1 LIPPS
6 AGLSRLKR
14 INIYFSRANGTTGNG
29 LNLITGGFMAVI
41 TISRQYGAGGTT
53 LGKMIAD
60 EMGYEFADSAIIAR
74 VAEMANVSTH
84 WVETVENEAGGKLSR
99 FITRMV
105 SKPLVDRILKDERGY
120 IDEEIYL
127 DYLVLIIAQIADE
140 GDAVVLGRGS
150 QYILND
156 HPDALH
162 ILMIDEFQNRVRFM
176 KEHYDLSD
184 SRAMRVVKGE
194 DKRRKALFQKLG
206 KTDYDDPFLYH
217 LVLNMSR
224 VSLEQ
229 AKDMVCNLV
238 G

>member
-1 LIPPS
+1 
-6 AGLSRLKR
+6 
-14 INIYFSRANGTTGNG
+14 
-29 LNLITGGFMAVI
+29 MAVI
-41 TISRQYGAGGTT
+41 TISRQYGAGGKT

-60 EMGYEFADSAIIAR
+60 ELDYEFGDSEIIAK

-127 DYLVLIIAQIADE
+127 DYLVLIIAQVADE
-140 GDAVVLGRGS
+140 GDAVILGRGS

-156 HPDALH
+156 HPDAFH
-162 ILMIDEFQNRVRFM
+162 ILMIDELENRVRFM
-176 KEHYDLSD
+176 KENYELSD
-184 SRAMRVVKGE
+184 SRAARVVRGE
-194 DKRRKALFQKLG
+194 DKRRKVLYQKLG

-217 LVLNMSR
+217 LVLNMSKI
-224 VSLEQ
+224 SLEE
-229 AKDMVCNLV
+229 AKNMVCSLV
-238 G
+238 QSKT

>member
-1 LIPPS
+1 
-6 AGLSRLKR
+6 
-14 INIYFSRANGTTGNG
+14 
-29 LNLITGGFMAVI
+29 MAVI
-41 TISRQYGAGGTT
+41 TISRQYGAGGKT

-60 EMGYEFADSAIIAR
+60 ELDYEFGDSEIIAK

-127 DYLVLIIAQIADE
+127 DYLVLIIAQVADE
-140 GDAVVLGRGS
+140 GDAVILGRGS

-156 HPDALH
+156 HPDAFH
-162 ILMIDEFQNRVRFM
+162 ILMIDEFDNRVRFM
-176 KEHYDLSD
+176 KQHYELSE
-184 SRAMRVVKGE
+184 SRAARVVRGE
-194 DKRRKALFQKLG
+194 DKRRKVLYQKLG

-217 LVLNMSR
+217 LVLNMSKI
-224 VSLEQ
+224 SLEE
-229 AKDMVCNLV
+229 AKKLVCGLV
-238 G
+238 QSET